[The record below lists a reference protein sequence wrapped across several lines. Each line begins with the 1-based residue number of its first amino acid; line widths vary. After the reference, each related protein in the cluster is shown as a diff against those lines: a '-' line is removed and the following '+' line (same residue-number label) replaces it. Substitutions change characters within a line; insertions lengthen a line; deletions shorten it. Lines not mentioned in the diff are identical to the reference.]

1 MHCPDKAHKGTHLM
15 YWLDTW
21 DGYTVFLGV
30 RGCPVAFRNR
40 GQLPLSNP
48 LGWWDGAH
56 GGMVGRRMVGRGAV
70 MKGPKRNRQPQP
82 PTTITRDREESSGE
96 DRGGAEQRHEALST
110 YSTCIISW
118 MAMLTMEL

>member
-1 MHCPDKAHKGTHLM
+1 MALDTVVLAATVTLYTVPEQVTGLM

-48 LGWWDGAH
+48 
-56 GGMVGRRMVGRGAV
+56 
-70 MKGPKRNRQPQP
+70 
-82 PTTITRDREESSGE
+82 
-96 DRGGAEQRHEALST
+96 
-110 YSTCIISW
+110 STCIISW
-118 MAMLTMEL
+118 MAVLTMEL